1 MAKVGRAKP
10 LPKPLRGG
18 PRRVSPLKPGL
29 SGARNWATAQIRA
42 ASYSRK
48 RMARLVMGGLFLG
61 FMILWMA
68 LWLGGFIPN
77 IKASTHDFTKHRLMS
92 MGFVVKQVDIVGE
105 GRIREDKV
113 RGMLGVAPGDY
124 LFDMDIKSAQSRV
137 QSLAWV
143 ESVVVRRLWPDRI
156 VVHINERTPYALWQE
171 NGEIKLVDNS
181 GFVIT
186 DANIPDFTAL
196 PFVVGKGG
204 AVQASAF
211 YDTLSAYPALKAQ
224 TETIVYVGER
234 RWDIVLKGGV
244 RIMLPEGSPMDALKR
259 LEKYNHEHGVLGLDV
274 ERIDMRVEGR
284 LSLTPRP
291 KGARRS

>member
-1 MAKVGRAKP
+1 
-10 LPKPLRGG
+10 
-18 PRRVSPLKPGL
+18 
-29 SGARNWATAQIRA
+29 
-42 ASYSRK
+42 
-48 RMARLVMGGLFLG
+48 MARLVLGGLFLG

-77 IKASTHDFTKHRLMS
+77 IKASTHNFTKHRLMS

-143 ESVVVRRLWPDRI
+143 DNVVVRRLWPDRI

-186 DANIPDFTAL
+186 GANIPDFTDL

-234 RWDIVLKGGV
+234 RWDIVLKDGV
-244 RIMLPEGSPMDALKR
+244 RIMLPETKPMDALKR
-259 LEKYNHEHGVLGLDV
+259 LENYNREHGILGLNV

-284 LSLTPRP
+284 LSLTPGP
-291 KGARRS
+291 KGAHRS